1 MANTCP
7 INACFISY
15 RHTDDADAHAYVKA
29 FVRQLRKRLKW
40 LLPNAPIYFDENGLK
55 VGDQFNEELA
65 FQLCHSASMVMFFS
79 PLHFDMLH
87 PYCGLEYQA
96 MLRLEKQRL
105 GLDIPDLRNK
115 GLIFPVIFRGLRCLP
130 PEIKAARNYVNFD
143 HIIVE
148 SDFEHRDCQ
157 LLLKEMAEQIYLRYE
172 ALSNTQA
179 FSITDCKQ
187 FRFPD
192 KEEILDWL
200 TEVSQ
205 IRSFSM
211 PGH

>member
-1 MANTCP
+1 M
-7 INACFISY
+7 
-15 RHTDDADAHAYVKA
+15 KA
-29 FVRQLRKRLKW
+29 FVRQLRKQLKW
-40 LLPNAPIYFDENGLK
+40 WLPDAPIYFDENGLK

-65 FQLCHSASMVMFFS
+65 FQLCRSASMVMFFS
-79 PLHFDMLH
+79 PLHFDTLH

-105 GLDIPDLRNK
+105 GVGTPDLRNK
-115 GLIFPVIFRGLRCLP
+115 GLIFPVVFRGLRCLP
-130 PEIKAARNYVNFD
+130 LEISTSRNYVNFD

-157 LLLKEMAEQIYLRYE
+157 QRLYEMAEQIYLRYE
-172 ALSNTQA
+172 ALSNVQA
-179 FSITDCKQ
+179 FAKTDCNQ

-192 KEEILDWL
+192 KEEIWDWL
-200 TEVSQ
+200 MEVSQ